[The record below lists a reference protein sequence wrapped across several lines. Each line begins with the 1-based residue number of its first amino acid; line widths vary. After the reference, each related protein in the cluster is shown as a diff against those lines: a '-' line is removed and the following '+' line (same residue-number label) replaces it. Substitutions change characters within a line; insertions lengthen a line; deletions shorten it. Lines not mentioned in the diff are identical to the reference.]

1 MIALLLATTVLVAPS
16 VKPDNQRQTISLEHL
31 NDPASLERSLRGALG
46 PGSSGDGITV
56 PGGVV
61 RSGGVT
67 VAAGQ
72 RLDGPLLVLRGDANL
87 SGLVRG
93 NLVVLDGNLV
103 LHPGAKV
110 TGDALVIGGRALEQG
125 GKVEGELRVVPA
137 QGAVAAAER
146 AEAAGPLT
154 RAAGT
159 FGVLAAVVLAGF
171 GMVSFA
177 RPRLEVVS
185 DTVARSFYRSFLIG
199 VLAQIIALP
208 TAALVVAGL
217 VLSIVGILLLPFV
230 ALVVPLLLLTAVL
243 GGMVSA
249 LHAMGEIRTR
259 RRMAAGVAMSPNSYR
274 YLLTGAAFLSLLWA
288 AWVVFA
294 GIPVAGT
301 LVFLV
306 ALLPTWVAGTAGLGA
321 FLLSRAGLRGEAA
334 GRFLPPEAMTDE
346 YLWATPR
353 YGVTAVKRPKP

>member
-1 MIALLLATTVLVAPS
+1 VIGLLLAASAHLASSAHAPALQPQ
-16 VKPDNQRQTISLEHL
+16 VISLDRL
-31 NDPASLERSLRGALG
+31 NDPARMERELRAALG
-46 PGSSGDGITV
+46 SGSSGTSLAV
-56 PGGVV
+56 RGGEVH
-61 RSGGVT
+61 SGGFAL
-67 VAAGQ
+67 AAGQ
-72 RLDGPLLVLRGDANL
+72 RLEGPLLVLRGDADL
-87 SGLVRG
+87 AGQVAG

-103 LHPGAKV
+103 LRPGARV

-125 GKVEGELRVVPA
+125 GKVDGELRTLPA
-137 QGAVAAAER
+137 RVTDAGTVEP
-146 AEAAGPLT
+146 AGPLT
-154 RAAGT
+154 RALGVAGV
-159 FGVLAAVVLAGF
+159 FVALVLAGL
-171 GMVSFA
+171 GMASLA
-177 RPRLEVVS
+177 GPRLEVVS

-243 GGMVSA
+243 SGMVSA

-259 RRMAAGVAMSPNSYR
+259 RRMAAGAAIAPSSYR
-274 YLLTGAAFLSLLWA
+274 YLLVGAGSLSLLWI
-288 AWVVFA
+288 AWVA
-294 GIPVAGT
+294 CADIPVAGT

-306 ALLPTWVAGTAGLGA
+306 ALLPTWVAATSGLGA
-321 FLLSRAGLRGEAA
+321 FLLSRAGLRGEAG

-353 YGVTAVKRPKP
+353 YGVTAAKRPKS